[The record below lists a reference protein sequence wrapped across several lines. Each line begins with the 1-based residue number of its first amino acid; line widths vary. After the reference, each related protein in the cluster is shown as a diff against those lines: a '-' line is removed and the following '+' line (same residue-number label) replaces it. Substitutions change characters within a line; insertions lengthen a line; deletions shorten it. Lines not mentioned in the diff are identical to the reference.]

1 MKRDDLQSIRGLAI
15 GAVLAFHFF
24 PKWFPNGYIGV
35 DMFFVLSG
43 FLMTMIFGS
52 KPITSD
58 SVYLFYFRRAKRIL
72 PLYLLIILIGSILV
86 FLVFPNTFISMN
98 MDSAWNSIFLYHNMA
113 EHSDNNMYFKMLNQ
127 AEDIFT
133 HTWSL
138 CVEMQFYL
146 LAPAIFLLLSF
157 CTNGTM
163 LAGFHLIIITTSLGN
178 HLLSTEQVAFN
189 SVFCRVWQ
197 FLTGSAVFFLSNEL
211 IDLDTKV
218 NKYTELLL
226 EEQTENVNS
235 DEEKEREEDD
245 DLEVIFTKPRQNLP
259 RPPLYILLWTSLSFL
274 IFLSF
279 APWTI
284 PASAL
289 RITSTFLSGMIILTG
304 TLCDS
309 NPMKNSVLVYIGD
322 ISYSLYLVHWP
333 IYVYVKHYYE
343 NQFLVYILAI
353 AVSVLLAIAISESF
367 EKWYLKLGKQE
378 TLFMIL
384 LFYISIV
391 LIVLKK
397 DEIANFV
404 DKMKHGHEEELVNKV
419 HSRFENVSLEQAIML
434 NKKWAREEY
443 KNLVIPNCYPNK
455 TEHGFCEFDKTN
467 LTGDMVVFMVGNS
480 LTPNLGSLVY
490 KTFKNHAK
498 VMYKYSNS
506 YCEIL
511 AVANE
516 KRCRKAH
523 ETYEEQVF
531 QKLPDVLFMLDRPDK
546 LRRPLNGPVEND
558 DIFKE
563 ALTTLRKYENNVKRK
578 IYILESYTPPTNL
591 PLSKFAKLLE
601 DGKKVNQ
608 SLFKVDYS
616 YLNGLHRQEE
626 LVKKCSKCELIRISD
641 ILFNG
646 NQTKSYDEKTKLGYY
661 YDGLHIT
668 PFAQNLILPLFQNIS
683 DNFH

>member
-1 MKRDDLQSIRGLAI
+1 MKRDDLQGIRGLAI

-72 PLYLLIILIGSILV
+72 PLYLLIILIGKLSLLKTLNVHFLGSILV

-163 LAGFHLIIITTSLGN
+163 LAGFHLIIIITSLGN

-197 FLTGSAVFFLSNEL
+197 FLIGSAVFFLSNEL

-226 EEQTENVNS
+226 EEQTEHLNS
-235 DEEKEREEDD
+235 DEEKEQEEDD
-245 DLEVIFTKPRQNLP
+245 DLEVIFSKPRQNLP

-304 TLCDS
+304 TLLFWCTLVTFHIVSIWFIGRFMFTS
-309 NPMKNSVLVYIGD
+309 NITMGINFW
-322 ISYSLYLVHWP
+322 LYL
-333 IYVYVKHYYE
+333 
-343 NQFLVYILAI
+343 
-353 AVSVLLAIAISESF
+353 SF
-367 EKWYLKLGKQE
+367 SQSPYLNHSKKWYLKLGKQE

-397 DEIANFV
+397 EEIANFV

-419 HSRFENVSLEQAIML
+419 HSRFDNVSLEQAIIL

-498 VMYKYSNS
+498 RMYKYSNS

-511 AVANE
+511 TVANE

-578 IYILESYTPPTNL
+578 IYILHHTLLPP
-591 PLSKFAKLLE
+591 SSII
-601 DGKKVNQ
+601 KVCE

-626 LVKKCSKCELIRISD
+626 LVKKCPKCELIRISD

-668 PFAQNLILPLFQNIS
+668 PFAQNLILPLFQKIS

>member
-1 MKRDDLQSIRGLAI
+1 MKRDDLQGIRGLAI
-15 GAVLAFHFF
+15 GAVIAFHFF
-24 PKWFPNGYIGV
+24 PRWFPNGYIGV

-52 KPITSD
+52 KPITSE
-58 SVYLFYFRRAKRIL
+58 SVYLFYYRRAKRIL
-72 PLYLLIILIGSILV
+72 PLYLAIILIGSLLV
-86 FLVFPNTFISMN
+86 FIVYPSTFVPMN

-113 EHSDNNMYFKMLNQ
+113 EHSDNNLYFKMLNQ

-146 LAPAIFLLLSF
+146 LAPIIFLFLSF
-157 CTNGTM
+157 CTTGSM
-163 LAGFHLIIITTSLGN
+163 LTVFHLIIIVTSLGN
-178 HLLSTEQVAFN
+178 HLMATEQVAFN

-197 FLTGSAVFFLSNEL
+197 FLIGSAVYFLSVEL
-211 IDLDTKV
+211 IELDTKTI
-218 NKYTELLL
+218 KYTELLL
-226 EEQTENVNS
+226 EEQGDS
-235 DEEKEREEDD
+235 DEEEKEENDEDD
-245 DLEVIFTKPRQNLP
+245 EVIFSKPRRNLS
-259 RPPLYILLWTSLSFL
+259 RSPLYILLWTSLLFL

-279 APWTI
+279 APWAI

-289 RITSTFLSGMIILTG
+289 RITCTFLSAMIILTG
-304 TLCDS
+304 TLCET
-309 NPMKNSVLVYIGD
+309 NPMKNRVLVYIGD

-343 NQFLVYILAI
+343 NQFPVYIIGILVSIILAI
-353 AVSVLLAIAISESF
+353 IISETF

-384 LFYISIV
+384 ICYISIV
-391 LIVLKK
+391 LIVFKRN
-397 DEIANFV
+397 EISSFV
-404 DKMKHGHEEELVNKV
+404 DNVKYGHEENLMGKV
-419 HSRFENVSLEQAIML
+419 HSSYENITLKQAILL

-455 TEHGFCEFDKTN
+455 TEHGFCEFDKGN
-467 LTGDMVVFMVGNS
+467 LTGDMTVFIVGNS

-490 KTFKNHAK
+490 KTFNNHAK

-511 AVANE
+511 TVASE
-516 KRCRKAH
+516 KRCLKAH
-523 ETYEEQVF
+523 DTYEEEVF
-531 QKLPDVLFMLDRPDK
+531 KKLPDVLFMLDRQDK
-546 LRRPLNGPVEND
+546 LRRPIKGPVEKD
-558 DIFKE
+558 EIFRE
-563 ALTTLRKYENNVKRK
+563 ALATLRKYENNVKKK
-578 IYILESYTPPTNL
+578 IYMLESYTPSTNL
-591 PLSKFAKLLE
+591 PLSKFAQMLE
-601 DGKKVNQ
+601 EGKKVKQ
-608 SLFKVDYS
+608 SLYKLDLS
-616 YLNGLHRQEE
+616 YLNALQRQEE

-646 NQTKSYDEKTKLGYY
+646 NQTKNYDEETKLGYY

-668 PFAQNLILPLFQNIS
+668 PFAMNLILPLFQKAS
-683 DNFH
+683 DNFS

>member
-1 MKRDDLQSIRGLAI
+1 MKRDDLQGIRGLAI

-52 KPITSD
+52 KPITTD

-72 PLYLLIILIGSILV
+72 PLYLLIILIGTILV
-86 FLVFPNTFISMN
+86 FIVFPNTFISMN

-146 LAPAIFLLLSF
+146 LAPFIFLLLSF
-157 CTNGTM
+157 CTSGLM
-163 LAGFHLIIITTSLGN
+163 LTCFHAIIIFTSLGN

-197 FLTGSAVFFLSNEL
+197 FLIGSAVFFLSAEL
-211 IDLDTKV
+211 LELDTKV
-218 NKYTELLL
+218 NNYKELLL
-226 EEQTENVNS
+226 EEQGS
-235 DEEKEREEDD
+235 DGEKDKKEDNDD
-245 DLEVIFTKPRQNLP
+245 DDDEVIFTKPRQNLS
-259 RPPLYILLWTSLSFL
+259 RPPFYILLYSSLSFL
-274 IFLSF
+274 VLLSF

-289 RITSTFLSGMIILTG
+289 RITSTFLSGVIILTG
-304 TLCDS
+304 TLCET
-309 NPMKNSVLVYIGD
+309 NPMKNRVLVYIGD

-333 IYVYVKHYYE
+333 IYVYVKHYHDGV
-343 NQFLVYILAI
+343 FFVYLLGIAI
-353 AVSVLLAIAISESF
+353 SILLAILISETF
-367 EKWYLKLGKQE
+367 EKWYLKIGKQE

-384 LFYISIV
+384 IFYISIV
-391 LIVLKK
+391 WTVMKK
-397 DEIANFV
+397 DQIATFV
-404 DKMKHGHEEELVNKV
+404 DDFKYGHEEKMMGIV
-419 HSRFENVSLEQAIML
+419 HSSFENITLDQAILL

-443 KNLVIPNCYPNK
+443 KNLVIPNCFPNK
-455 TEHGFCEFDKTN
+455 TEHGFCEFDRSN
-467 LTGDMVVFMVGNS
+467 LTGDMTVFMVGNS
-480 LTPNLGSLVY
+480 LTANLGSLVY

-498 VMYKYSNS
+498 AMYKYSNS

-511 AVANE
+511 TVSNR
-516 KRCRKAH
+516 KRCQNSH
-523 ETYEEQVF
+523 DTYEAEVF
-531 QKLPDVLFMLDRPDK
+531 KKLPDVLFMLDRPDK
-546 LRRPLNGPVEND
+546 LRRPITGDVEND

-563 ALTTLRKYENNVKRK
+563 ALATLRQYENNVKKK
-578 IYILESYTPPTNL
+578 IYMLESYTPPTNL
-591 PLSKFAKLLE
+591 PLSKFAKMLE
-601 DGKKVNQ
+601 KGDNVSQK
-608 SLFKVDYS
+608 LFKIDHT
-616 YLNGLHRQEE
+616 YLNGMQRQEA

-646 NQTKSYDEKTKLGYY
+646 TQTNSYDEDTKLGYY

>member
-1 MKRDDLQSIRGLAI
+1 
-15 GAVLAFHFF
+15 
-24 PKWFPNGYIGV
+24 
-35 DMFFVLSG
+35 
-43 FLMTMIFGS
+43 
-52 KPITSD
+52 
-58 SVYLFYFRRAKRIL
+58 
-72 PLYLLIILIGSILV
+72 
-86 FLVFPNTFISMN
+86 
-98 MDSAWNSIFLYHNMA
+98 
-113 EHSDNNMYFKMLNQ
+113 
-127 AEDIFT
+127 
-133 HTWSL
+133 
-138 CVEMQFYL
+138 
-146 LAPAIFLLLSF
+146 
-157 CTNGTM
+157 
-163 LAGFHLIIITTSLGN
+163 
-178 HLLSTEQVAFN
+178 
-189 SVFCRVWQ
+189 
-197 FLTGSAVFFLSNEL
+197 
-211 IDLDTKV
+211 
-218 NKYTELLL
+218 
-226 EEQTENVNS
+226 
-235 DEEKEREEDD
+235 
-245 DLEVIFTKPRQNLP
+245 
-259 RPPLYILLWTSLSFL
+259 
-274 IFLSF
+274 
-279 APWTI
+279 
-284 PASAL
+284 
-289 RITSTFLSGMIILTG
+289 
-304 TLCDS
+304 
-309 NPMKNSVLVYIGD
+309 
-322 ISYSLYLVHWP
+322 
-333 IYVYVKHYYE
+333 
-343 NQFLVYILAI
+343 
-353 AVSVLLAIAISESF
+353 
-367 EKWYLKLGKQE
+367 
-378 TLFMIL
+378 MIL

-419 HSRFENVSLEQAIML
+419 HSRFDNVSLEQAIML

-443 KNLVIPNCYPNK
+443 KNLVIPNCFPNK

-511 AVANE
+511 AVADE

-601 DGKKVNQ
+601 DGKTVNQ